1 MSEDVIVGR
10 TRGGAEWV
18 PEFVT
23 ALNAST
29 CIGCGRCYK
38 VCPRDVFELVD
49 RGEEIDEDD
58 DFYDEDDE
66 MKVMAIKDALDC
78 IGCKSC
84 ASVCPKNCHTHES
97 LAG

>member
-1 MSEDVIVGR
+1 MSDKIIGR
-10 TRGGAEWV
+10 TRGGGEWI

-23 ALNAST
+23 ELNAKT

-38 VCPRDVFELVD
+38 VCPRNVFELVD
-49 RGEEIDEDD
+49 RGEVINMEDD
-58 DFYDEDDE
+58 DLYDEDDE
-66 MKVMAIKDALDC
+66 MKVMMIKDPMDC

-97 LAG
+97 LAA